1 MTVVNASEQPAS
13 TLPDGE
19 YAIAEILGHR
29 TLIGRV
35 TEVER
40 FGSKLMAIEPILAGK
55 LLPPVLIGG
64 GSIYQFTPCSK
75 ERAAERAPTE
85 EYYLPVSIRAAL
97 PPSALPAP
105 SLDDLADDI
114 DAIVDECSCI
124 GPVLDTDCPIHG
136 DIPF

>member
-1 MTVVNASEQPAS
+1 MTDTQSNEQPTAF
-13 TLPDGE
+13 LPDGE

-55 LLPPVLIGG
+55 LLPAVLIGG
-64 GSIYQFTPCSK
+64 GSIYQYTPCSK

-85 EYYLPVSIRAAL
+85 EYYLPASIL
-97 PPSALPAP
+97 
-105 SLDDLADDI
+105 SL
-114 DAIVDECSCI
+114 
-124 GPVLDTDCPIHG
+124 IH
-136 DIPF
+136 I

>member
-1 MTVVNASEQPAS
+1 MTDTQSSEQPTAS
-13 TLPDGE
+13 LPDGE

-55 LLPPVLIGG
+55 LLPAVLIGG
-64 GSIYQFTPCSK
+64 GSIYQYTPCSK

-85 EYYLPVSIRAAL
+85 EYYLPASIRAAL

-105 SLDDLADDI
+105 SLEELAADI
-114 DAIVDECSCI
+114 DAVVDECSCI
-124 GPVLDTDCPIHG
+124 GPVLDEDCPIHG
-136 DIPF
+136 ELPF